1 MNNNIISFLSSKDQI
16 EELNEIKIEQMTNND
31 FF

>member
-16 EELNEIKIEQMTNND
+16 EESNEIKIEQMTNND